1 MKGLKMDNSSKLYDA
16 IGYGE
21 LEEVKKLITPE
32 NINKFD
38 TNSITPLMVACH
50 FGSID
55 VVKFLIE
62 KGADINLCSRDD
74 GYSAFLDALRDGH
87 EKIAEYLLEN
97 GADIFV
103 EGTIDGNTPIQYA
116 IDNGFTN
123 IANELLDRKCK
134 ITNMNDENIGVLDV
148 ACENG
153 YYDIAVKLIKMGAYI
168 NNISIDKKTPLT
180 RAAKENQ
187 LEIVKLLLNSGA
199 DININLN
206 QDYFSTALSQA
217 TINGHEEVAEYLY
230 ENGAKLSNKNLIK
243 AALIGLAINSSII
256 NFTKKLIN
264 DVDDDVINYYE
275 DDMDKVTLVSSA
287 AGMGLLEIVGE
298 LVKRGADINAQD
310 ILIKSN
316 PLYKAIFNNHPSV
329 VYFLLELGADLTVT
343 DSENKTPLDVAIEEG
358 HNDVIDIFQNYM
370 KKNNINPADICNTT
384 IFH

>member
-50 FGSID
+50 FGSFD

-358 HNDVIDIFQNYM
+358 HNDVIDIFQNYI